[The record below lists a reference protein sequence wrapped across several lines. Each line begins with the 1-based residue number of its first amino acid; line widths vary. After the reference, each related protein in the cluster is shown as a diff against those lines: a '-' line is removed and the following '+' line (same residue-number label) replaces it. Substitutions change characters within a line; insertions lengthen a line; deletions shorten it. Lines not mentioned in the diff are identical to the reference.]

1 MTNDTTT
8 PSISLGKEASYPDRY
23 DAALLAP
30 IARAETRQA
39 LWGSEA
45 MPCEGVDVWTAYEL
59 SWLAPSGKPCVAMAE
74 FCFSAASSHIVESK
88 SFKYYLNSL
97 NQTVFAS
104 KEAVAEVMQRDL
116 SQASGGDV
124 SVRFFDLQ
132 GHNALAQVSGF
143 CVDELDVT
151 VDHYS
156 PDASIL
162 SLKTDNIKKASQH
175 RVSNARLYSHLL
187 KSNCPVTGQ
196 PDWATVWIEYT
207 GLEICPESFLRYV
220 VSYRQHQDFHE
231 NCVERMF
238 RDLDQQCQPESLSVY
253 ARYTRRGGLDI
264 NPFRTNAG
272 RDVPFGRLARQ

>member
-1 MTNDTTT
+1 MSVANNDKT
-8 PSISLGKEASYPDRY
+8 PGISLGKEASYPDHY

-30 IARAETRQA
+30 IARAATRQA
-39 LWGSEA
+39 LWGGNA
-45 MPCEGVDVWTAYEL
+45 MPCDGVDVWTAYEL
-59 SWLAPSGKPCVAMAE
+59 SWLTPSGKPRAGMAE
-74 FCFSAASSHIVESK
+74 FRFSAASSHIVESK

-97 NQTVFAS
+97 NQSVFAS
-104 KEAVAEVMQRDL
+104 EEAVGEVMQRDL
-116 SQASGGDV
+116 ARASGGDV
-124 SVRFFDLQ
+124 SVRFLGLHENDVL
-132 GHNALAQVSGF
+132 ALVSGF
-143 CVDELDVT
+143 CVDDLNVS
-151 VDHYS
+151 VNAYS
-156 PDASIL
+156 PDAAIL
-162 SLKTDNIKKASQH
+162 
-175 RVSNARLYSHLL
+175 RVKSDRKNPVRNARLYSHLL

-207 GLEICPESFLRYV
+207 GAEICPESFLRYV

-238 RDLDQQCQPESLSVY
+238 HDIHQQCQTESLSVY